1 MIFKVYLQSLTE
13 LHFAMAHHGT
23 VCTTPIKK
31 PAQFILIYIY
41 NEVPVKQF

>member
-23 VCTTPIKK
+23 VYTTPIKK
-31 PAQFILIYIY
+31 TSTVHFDIY
-41 NEVPVKQF
+41 NEAPVKQF